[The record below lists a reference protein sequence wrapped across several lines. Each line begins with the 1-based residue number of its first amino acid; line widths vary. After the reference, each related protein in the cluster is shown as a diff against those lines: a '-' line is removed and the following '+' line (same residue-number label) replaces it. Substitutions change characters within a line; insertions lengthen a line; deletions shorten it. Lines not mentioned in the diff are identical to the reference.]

1 MDWIILAILL
11 LCTVQAA
18 RRGIVVEAFS
28 LAGAVAGIA
37 IASWNYTRLVPWFS
51 TWVRLPALAEAG
63 AFLLIALLVMVVAGV
78 VGRLIRW
85 SMRTIGLGW
94 ADRCMGA
101 GFGLVKGA
109 VLVTLGVMLCWLR
122 FGRVRLRYGA
132 PGWAPTLWRLQRK
145 ARSVRL
151 RRLRSKIRF
160 GARLL
165 RERTFLP
172 WQP

>member
-37 IASWNYTRLVPWFS
+37 IASWNYTHLVPWFS

-109 VLVTLGVMLCWLR
+109 VLVTLGVMLLVAFWPGSAALR
-122 FGRVRLRYGA
+122 GSRLGPYFVA
-132 PGWAPTLWRLQRK
+132 AAK
-145 ARSVRL
+145 ESSVGTPEA
-151 RRLRSKIRF
+151 LRSKIRF